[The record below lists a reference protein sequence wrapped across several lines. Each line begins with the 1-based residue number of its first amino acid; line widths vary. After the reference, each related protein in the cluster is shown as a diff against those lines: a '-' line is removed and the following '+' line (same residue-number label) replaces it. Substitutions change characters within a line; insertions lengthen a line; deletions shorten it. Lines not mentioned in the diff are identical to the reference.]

1 MGGVFC
7 QDCSHG
13 GLVMAIALTNDDGI
27 DAAGLLAL
35 RQAVKQVSD
44 DPIWVI
50 APNCHL
56 SGCGHQVTTQQAI
69 AIERRTQREI
79 AVAGT
84 PADCSR
90 LALTHLC
97 PNANWLLSGINFGG
111 NLGVDEYISGTVAAV
126 REATILGVRA
136 IALSQYRDRR
146 LPPISWELSRRYA
159 VAVLQDL
166 MARPLAQGCFWNV
179 NFPHIPQLGDGA
191 TAAIPEIVFCQASRQ
206 PLPTRFESDGD
217 RFVYHGDYSRRD
229 RTAGD
234 DVDVC
239 FSGKIAVTQRQL

>member
-1 MGGVFC
+1 
-7 QDCSHG
+7 
-13 GLVMAIALTNDDGI
+13 MAIALTNDDGI
-27 DAAGLLAL
+27 DAPGLLAL
-35 RQAVKQVSD
+35 RQAVRHVSD
-44 DPIWVI
+44 DPVWVI
-50 APNCHL
+50 APNRHL
-56 SGCGHQVTTQQAI
+56 SGCGHQVTTQAAI
-69 AIERRTQREI
+69 TVERRTQTEI

-90 LALTHLC
+90 LAVRHLC
-97 PNANWLLSGINFGG
+97 PQVSWLLSGINFGG

-146 LPPISWELSRRYA
+146 LPEISWELSSRYA
-159 VAVLQDL
+159 VAVLRDL
-166 MARPLAQGCFWNV
+166 MARPLAEGCFWNV
-179 NFPHIPQLGDGA
+179 NFPHLPLVGDVA
-191 TAAIPEIVFCQASRQ
+191 TSPIPEIVVCPASRR

-217 RFVYHGDYSRRD
+217 RFIYQGDYSGRD